1 MQAERRSSSMV
12 QMPHRPPRG
21 FNNWDKI
28 ARVFRNAEGET
39 IEEGGLGGDSAC
51 LPKRVASVVGVG
63 RAARKCAER
72 GCETRSGARTRMHA
86 AREGGRSTDWQ
97 TKTRAC
103 ASERREH
110 WIMLK
115 KTKGFQPLY
124 RASWV
129 AGFSPFPLCLSS
141 PLLWYAS
148 TDGPP
153 SPEVTNPPGFRVP
166 CFCAFKTIPF
176 AARSF
181 TEPPGFMN
189 SAFPRIVHLVSSDA
203 LRR

>member
-1 MQAERRSSSMV
+1 MFAQARC
-12 QMPHRPPRG
+12 
-21 FNNWDKI
+21 KI
-28 ARVFRNAEGET
+28 
-39 IEEGGLGGDSAC
+39 
-51 LPKRVASVVGVG
+51 VVGVG

-72 GCETRSGARTRMHA
+72 GLRDAFGCTHTHA
-86 AREGGRSTDWQ
+86 FSEGGREEGAPTGK
-97 TKTRAC
+97 KTRAC

-153 SPEVTNPPGFRVP
+153 SPEVTIPPG
-166 CFCAFKTIPF
+166 IPF
-176 AARSF
+176 VNSVTPSVLATKRALANWSLEDSRESTICCVGVLPPAETNRVGNVAFLHMRLVVHDARRQRRIRRRM
-181 TEPPGFMN
+181 PRARQPG
-189 SAFPRIVHLVSSDA
+189 
-203 LRR
+203 